1 MVQQC
6 SDNVVIL
13 FGMFYCINGLNGN
26 QWFSISSKLKLKTI
40 SKE

>member
-6 SDNVVIL
+6 SDNVVTL
-13 FGMFYCINGLNGN
+13 FGMFYCLNGN
-26 QWFSISSKLKLKTI
+26 QWFLISSKLKLKTI